1 MRFRHHAPHPD
12 LHDLVQGYWELD
24 DLYLAK
30 PVKNADL
37 PEGMV
42 RLMFSAQT
50 VLTGPAPETLRALP
64 PVTLTQFSL
73 HSQESMMQ
81 GQFRML
87 VAELYP
93 WAARQLLGWQADAPP
108 DRLNTAINDS
118 TWGREVVALLR
129 LGEWNAAR
137 EALETHLIGLARRRG
152 GLGAG
157 VQAAWHIYQSLGTV
171 QVAELAETLNISRST
186 LERQFAQQ
194 IGVSAKTLARVVRFD
209 AANTRIRLDPSVP
222 MADLTFELGFFDQA
236 HLINEF
242 RRLSGMT
249 PSRFAAVA
257 VRHRHTVDLNLFE
270 RRGDSYLELELPPGF
285 GLGRR

>member
-1 MRFRHHAPHPD
+1 MRFRHHDPHPD

-30 PVKNADL
+30 PVKNADF
-37 PEGMV
+37 PEGTV
-42 RLMFSAQT
+42 RLLFSAQM
-50 VLTGPAPETLRALP
+50 VLTGPAPETLRALA

-73 HSQESMMQ
+73 RSQGNMMQ
-81 GQFRML
+81 GQFRVL

-93 WAARQLLGWQADAPP
+93 WAARHLLSWQADAPP
-108 DRLNTAINDS
+108 DRLNTVVNDS
-118 TWGREVVALLR
+118 TWGREVVALVR

-137 EALETHLIGLARRRG
+137 EALETHLIELARQQG

-157 VQAAWHIYQSLGTV
+157 VQAARHIYQSLGRV
-171 QVAELAETLNISRST
+171 RVAELAEALNISRST

-194 IGVSAKTLARVVRFD
+194 VGVNAKTLARVVRFD

-242 RRLSGMT
+242 KALSGMT
-249 PSRFAAVA
+249 PSTFAAVSA
-257 VRHRHTVDLNLFE
+257 RHRHTVDLNLFQ
-270 RRGDSYLELELPPGF
+270 RNGDSYLELELPPGF